1 VTYLTP
7 SETSNFP
14 FKNFKISLPSQFT
27 SIVYQF
33 LNIFI
38 TDEFFGKKNSKIKR
52 KKKLKSTN
60 ANSKWRLSMFH
71 ILY

>member
-38 TDEFFGKKNSKIKR
+38 TDELFGKKKFQD
-52 KKKLKSTN
+52 KKKKETEIN
-60 ANSKWRLSMFH
+60 KC
-71 ILY
+71 